1 VWREGTQVQ
10 RVSSLETRKEVVS
23 GRRDGTCGHTTKGAA
38 KRVKEE
44 SCTHPMTKSTG
55 ALWKEH
61 SR

>member
-1 VWREGTQVQ
+1 MQ